1 MQGVHSAMKIENRI
15 LKTEAVRWRELRW
28 VQGNLKS
35 ISKSSFERLKQ
46 SLLKNSFVQP
56 FNVWD
61 NGGLWCL
68 DGHHRQRAMQE
79 LEKEGVGIPE
89 TLPAN
94 FIDCKDERE
103 AKKLVLVYSS
113 IYARTD
119 EESLYE
125 FIHVNELN
133 FDDLKLEIDLPEI
146 NLGKFEAGWMRDE
159 LQEDEVP
166 EVPVEPR
173 TKRGDLYELGR
184 HRLLCGDSTIREDV
198 ERVMDGR
205 KAQLFCTDP
214 PYGVQYGELKKS
226 SDKNNGDLGRTRDWF
241 EIENDNLQGEES
253 QKFLT
258 DCFLIWKDFLELNA
272 AWYLWHAQKVQG
284 YFTAA
289 AAAAAADVLYHR
301 QIVWVKPRLILGR
314 GHYHWRHE
322 LCLYGW
328 RKGFP
333 PDYPP
338 DRSVSTVWE
347 FKTDPHHLYQHP
359 TQKPLECFAWPMR
372 NSTQK
377 DWICAEPF
385 AGSGTQFLAAEQIG
399 RLCYGMEIEPRYC
412 DVTVQRWV
420 NLTKQTRIRCNDQE
434 IDWPLT
440 HTNSLPVIVR
450 SWE

>member
-1 MQGVHSAMKIENRI
+1 MKIENRI

-184 HRLLCGDSTIREDV
+184 HRLLCGDSTKAEDV
-198 ERVMDGR
+198 ARVMGGKKVDMV
-205 KAQLFCTDP
+205 FTDP
-214 PYGVQYGELKKS
+214 PYGINYDPQKMLMHGSDHPAPRASRGMANDDGSLDLSFLWLLPKRLVWGFPYLYDPSATGWLVWDKHPGLNGES
-226 SDKNNGDLGRTRDWF
+226 IGNPV
-241 EIENDNLQGEES
+241 EIASTTLWSGFKIVRCLWGGYYRAAGEE
-253 QKFLT
+253 
-258 DCFLIWKDFLELNA
+258 
-272 AWYLWHAQKVQG
+272 
-284 YFTAA
+284 
-289 AAAAAADVLYHR
+289 
-301 QIVWVKPRLILGR
+301 R
-314 GHYHWRHE
+314 G
-322 LCLYGW
+322 
-328 RKGFP
+328 
-333 PDYPP
+333 
-338 DRSVSTVWE
+338 V
-347 FKTDPHHLYQHP
+347 HP
-359 TQKPLECFAWPMR
+359 TQKPLGVVAPYLEGASVF
-372 NSTQK
+372 
-377 DWICAEPF
+377 DPF
-385 AGSGTQFLAAEQIG
+385 LGSGTTLIAAEQLN
-399 RLCYGMEIEPRYC
+399 RVCYGIEIDPLYC